1 MFIEAMILGLVISFL
16 RGGRMDNIEYL
27 NIKGWYL
34 IIIGVVLQLVSV
46 FLTKYSFATYI
57 QLIGIIFVLI
67 VVVLNIKLR
76 GFWLMLF
83 GGMLN
88 FLAVILNGYKMPVNP
103 IIIENNKLSSFM
115 DMIIDG
121 EIINY
126 ISTSV
131 GGWSAMLGK
140 IMMTPQWYPF
150 PKMLSIGDI
159 VISIG
164 IIWFIYGETKRKN
177 YRKESKMVQ
186 YTYKS
191 RI

>member
-34 IIIGVVLQLVSV
+34 VIIGVVLQLVSV
-46 FLTKYSFATYI
+46 FFMKYSFAVYI

-150 PKMLSIGDI
+150 PKMLSIGDV

-164 IIWFIYGETKRKN
+164 IIWLIYGETKRKN
-177 YRKESKMVQ
+177 YSKQNKMVQ

>member
-1 MFIEAMILGLVISFL
+1 MFVEAMILGLAISFL
-16 RGGRMDNIEYL
+16 LGGRMDNLEYL
-27 NIKGWYL
+27 DIKGWYL
-34 IIIGVVLQLVSV
+34 IIIGTVLQLVSL
-46 FLTKYSFATYI
+46 FLAKYSFAIYI
-57 QLIGIIFVLI
+57 QLTGIVFVII
-67 VVVLNIKLR
+67 VLMLNMNLR

-88 FLAVILNGYKMPVNP
+88 FLAVVLNGNKMPVNP

-115 DMIIDG
+115 DMIVDG

-126 ISTSV
+126 LSTSV

-150 PKMLSIGDI
+150 PNILSIGDI
-159 VISIG
+159 VISVG
-164 IIWFIYGETKRKN
+164 IIWFIYGETRRKN
-177 YRKESKMVQ
+177 YRKKSKMVQ